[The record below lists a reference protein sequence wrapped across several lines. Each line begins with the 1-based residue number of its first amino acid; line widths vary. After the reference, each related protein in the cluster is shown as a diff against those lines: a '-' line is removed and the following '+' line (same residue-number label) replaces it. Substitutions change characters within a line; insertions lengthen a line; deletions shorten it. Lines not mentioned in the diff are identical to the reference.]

1 MLNRAANHWISYLS
15 LWQVPPERLWLSAG
29 LDGLSEYTHR
39 CDDALLVR
47 SEPKAEPSQSVVRP
61 QPYLV
66 SLRSC
71 EDRSSDRFEAFI
83 NQYGLLT
90 KMRLES

>member
-1 MLNRAANHWISYLS
+1 M
-15 LWQVPPERLWLSAG
+15 PPERLWLSAG

-47 SEPKAEPSQSVVRP
+47 RVPKAETSQLVVKPR
-61 QPYLV
+61 PYLV

-71 EDRSSDRFEAFI
+71 EDRSSVAFEAFI
-83 NQYGLLT
+83 NQYVVLI
-90 KMRLES
+90 KS